1 MEHEFGTRLDYAKYR
16 LACAKEYLQDA
27 ETLLDGERFKSANN
41 RAYYAIFHAVNAV
54 HSLCGEGYK
63 RHREALGNFNKNFV
77 HTGIFPKEIGHELKH
92 AEKIRSDSDY
102 DIFYC
107 KSCEAGSETRRKLAF
122 VRVSGLPNATSM
134 SM

>member
-16 LACAKEYLQDA
+16 LDCAKEYLQDA

-41 RAYYAIFHAVNAV
+41 RAYYAIYHAVNAV
-54 HSLCGEGYK
+54 HSLSVESYK

-102 DIFYC
+102 DIFYIAN
-107 KSCEAGSETRRKLAF
+107 KQDAEHQVAF
-122 VRVSGLPNATSM
+122 ARQLIGLIEDYINKQT
-134 SM
+134 